1 VEKFSGLPRFEGNK
15 LFKVVMALQK
25 FATVEELDPAL

>member
-1 VEKFSGLPRFEGNK
+1 LPQFEGNE
-15 LFKVVMALQK
+15 LFKVVMASQK